1 MHVRALTY
9 THLVPTPDSGCLVQ
23 RSEPGF
29 LYPPR
34 CRAFPPSVAIADY
47 IVLILLERLVPRDS
61 IDAVV
66 DYPSTRS
73 ELQRELAEESTVA
86 HEQISADSSSA
97 ALFADEKKTN

>member
-9 THLVPTPDSGCLVQ
+9 TSCTNSRLGLPRAAVRAGLFTRLVPTV
-23 RSEPGF
+23 
-29 LYPPR
+29 
-34 CRAFPPSVAIADY
+34 PPSAAIADY

-73 ELQRELAEESTVA
+73 DPAEESTVA

>member
-1 MHVRALTY
+1 M
-9 THLVPTPDSGCLVQ
+9 
-23 RSEPGF
+23 
-29 LYPPR
+29 
-34 CRAFPPSVAIADY
+34 
-47 IVLILLERLVPRDS
+47 LLERLVPRDS

-73 ELQRELAEESTVA
+73 DPAEESTVA